1 MKTYSVAKAAS
12 KGIVMGK
19 AFLVEPLDLTAD
31 SRSIKDSEK
40 EMEWLKFQSAV
51 KEAVDALRILA
62 KDSDIFAAHLDVAED
77 TVLHDSVE
85 LKINSENKNA
95 QLALEE
101 TVAEIVTMFESLD
114 DEYLRER
121 AADIK
126 DVGKRIM
133 CGLKGIKTN
142 PFEGVTEDVIVV
154 AEDLAPSDT
163 ANMDFRYIKGFIT
176 EAGGVTSHVAI
187 MARSLEIP
195 AFVGVSDFRK
205 NVTENDY
212 IILDAVGKEI
222 LVNPDEETKATY
234 HKKAEAYR
242 AIKAELETMN
252 NLPATTTDGRT
263 VELFAN
269 VGSIVDVDNAVAR
282 GAEGIG
288 LFRSEF
294 LYMENTKFPT
304 EQEQFD
310 AYKKAVETMK
320 HPVIIR
326 TLDIGGDK
334 ALSYYQFDA
343 EENPFLGWRAIRI
356 SLDLKDVFKTQLK
369 AILRASAYGDVR
381 IMYPMIISVDEFL
394 AANEIL
400 KECKEELRRD
410 NIPFNDSIQTGI
422 MIETPAAVMCA
433 EDLAKVVDFF
443 SIGTNDL
450 TQYVLAVDRGN
461 QKIARLYNSF
471 HPAVLRAIRTVI
483 QAGHKYDKMVGM
495 CGEFA
500 SDEKAV
506 PILLGMGLNEFSMT
520 ASEIAAT
527 RYQIRHLSYERCQ
540 ALAEEI
546 CKKSTIAEVREI
558 LENMEKANSVAVE

>member
-1 MKTYSVAKAAS
+1 
-12 KGIVMGK
+12 MGK
-19 AFLVEPLDLTAD
+19 AFVAVQEDLTAD
-31 SRSIKDSEK
+31 SRSIKDSER
-40 EMEWLKFQSAV
+40 EMEWLKFQKAV
-51 KEAVDALRILA
+51 KDAVEDLRVLA

-133 CGLKGIKTN
+133 CGLKGIKSN
-142 PFEGVTEDVIVV
+142 PFEGINEDVIVV

-176 EAGGVTSHVAI
+176 EAGGVTSHVSI
-187 MARSLEIP
+187 MARSMEIP
-195 AFVGVSDFRK
+195 AFVGVADFRK
-205 NVTENDY
+205 NVTNEDY

-222 LVNPDEETKATY
+222 IVNPDEETKEVY
-234 HKKAEAYR
+234 RKKAAEYKAM
-242 AIKAELETMN
+242 KAEFESMN

-269 VGSIVDVDNAVAR
+269 VGSIVDVENAVTR

-304 EQEQFD
+304 EQEQYD
-310 AYKKAVETMK
+310 AYKKAIETMK
-320 HPVIIR
+320 RPVIIR

-334 ALSYYQFDA
+334 ELSYYKFDE

-356 SLDLKDVFKTQLK
+356 SLDLKDVFKTQLR
-369 AILRASAYGDVR
+369 AILRASAYGDIR
-381 IMYPMIISVDEFL
+381 IMYPMIISVDEFM
-394 AANEIL
+394 AANAIL
-400 KECKEELRRD
+400 QECKEELRRD
-410 NIPFNDSIQTGI
+410 NIPFNDSIQTGV
-422 MIETPAAVMCA
+422 MIETPAAVLCA

-450 TQYVLAVDRGN
+450 TQYLLAVDRGN

-483 QAGHKYDKMVGM
+483 QAGHKYDKLVGM

-506 PILLGMGLNEFSMT
+506 PILLGMGLNEFSMA
-520 ASEIAAT
+520 ASEIAST
-527 RYQIRHLSYERCQ
+527 RYQIRHLNYEHCQ
-540 ALAEEI
+540 ALADEI
-546 CKKSTIAEVREI
+546 CKKSTIAEVREM
-558 LENMEKANSVAVE
+558 LEK